1 ALGRVYVSQGDIVT
15 AQPLLER
22 GLRILETGL
31 SPDHVTVSDYLADL
45 GSLQVRSG
53 TLAEAEQLFKRA
65 ITIRE
70 KYYGPGSY
78 AVAVVLLQQIPI
90 DRARGDGPA
99 LLSHSLQAAGILR
112 DHFRRMAQGL
122 SEREAMGYRENLDSG
137 LNDALAALAADPGR
151 SPSPAAAILDE
162 LIRSR
167 AMVLDEM
174 GSRHRFASQGLAP
187 GSADLEQALRV
198 SRTRLARL
206 LVRGPQTDGPDQY
219 HRRREDA
226 E

>member
-151 SPSPAAAILDE
+151 SPSPAAALLDE
-162 LIRSR
+162 PV
-167 AMVLDEM
+167 A
-174 GSRHRFASQGLAP
+174 RHRFASQGLAP

-206 LVRGPQTDGPDQY
+206 LVRGPQTDGPEQY
-219 HRRREDA
+219 R
-226 E
+226 